1 MNLVSSRLI
10 LQAYCSSVPV
20 TQLQTFS
27 NRPGDS
33 SEDGKPKASGLYS
46 VCMPTP
52 TPVQSLSKSYYYFVK
67 CNSMASGQLGV
78 QAAFI

>member
-20 TQLQTFS
+20 TQLQTSS
-27 NRPGDS
+27 NRPGDCS
-33 SEDGKPKASGLYS
+33 KDGKPKASGLYS

-52 TPVQSLSKSYYYFVK
+52 VQSLSKSYCYFAK
-67 CNSMASGQLGV
+67 CSSMASGQLGV